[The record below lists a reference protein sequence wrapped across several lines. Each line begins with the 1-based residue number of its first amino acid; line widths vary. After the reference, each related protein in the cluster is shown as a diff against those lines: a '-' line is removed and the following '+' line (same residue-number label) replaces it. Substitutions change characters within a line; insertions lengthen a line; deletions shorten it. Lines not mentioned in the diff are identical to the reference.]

1 VTARRTGRDRYATT
15 PAHYALVGLAVLA
28 TVAIVVGPAAGPRA
42 GVTAAALVVGLSSAG
57 VVVLVLICLG
67 ADAART
73 ARHRRA
79 WRRAGLDQVAPRSIA
94 DQALADLAHRLD
106 QEA

>member
-15 PAHYALVGLAVLA
+15 TAHYALVGLAVLA
-28 TVAIVVGPAAGPRA
+28 TIAIVAGTAAGPRA
-42 GVTAAALVVGLSSAG
+42 GLTAAALVVGLSSAG
-57 VVVLVLICLG
+57 VVVLVLICLA

-79 WRRAGLDQVAPRSIA
+79 WRRAGLDQVAPRPIA
-94 DQALADLAHRLD
+94 DQAHADLARRLD